1 MNRVALIGVGDTAG
15 WRARALRA
23 SGLTITAV
31 ASRPES
37 TRVEEF
43 ARSHGIPRTL
53 PGWRELLDAADLYDG
68 IAISTWPDGTP
79 EVLAAAMKLG
89 IPVLVEKPVA
99 WSSSTLSRLVA
110 AGHSKVIV
118 GYNRRF
124 YPSVQAAREEAQDG
138 PPVLA
143 FLSLPK
149 EVPVP
154 AERTDD
160 TAYLKP
166 FFESVSMLGLDLTRY
181 VLGDLRI
188 EAVHRL
194 CTPAGNLA
202 GVGALLATARGDRV
216 QLSSAWSAAGNFS
229 LTLDRPGRRCELLP
243 FEVMNLYE
251 GMEVQQPT
259 PEYPIRRYLPKRI
272 RQVMMEGIDLVEK
285 PGFVAETNALRAM
298 MAGEDPPPA
307 AARLAD
313 ALAVTTLAEELTGV
327 AVRG

>member
-37 TRVEEF
+37 RRVEGF
-43 ARSHGIPRTL
+43 ARAHGIAHPFA
-53 PGWRELLDAADLYDG
+53 GWRELLGAADMYDG

-79 EVLAAAMKLG
+79 DVLAAAMKLG
-89 IPVLVEKPVA
+89 IPILVEKPVA
-99 WSSSTLSRLVA
+99 WSSATLAALVA
-110 AGHSKVIV
+110 AAHPQVIV

-124 YPSVQAAREEAQDG
+124 YPSVQAAREEAQNG
-138 PPVLA
+138 PPVSA
-143 FLSLPK
+143 HLSLPK

-154 AERTDD
+154 ADRAAD
-160 TAYLKP
+160 TGYLQP

-188 EAVHRL
+188 DAVQRL
-194 CTPAGNLA
+194 FTPAGNLA
-202 GVGALLATARGDRV
+202 GVGALLSTPRGDVV
-216 QLSSAWSAAGNFS
+216 QLSSPWSAAGNFS

-259 PEYPIRRYLPKRI
+259 PEYPIRRYLPRRI
-272 RQVMMEGIDLVEK
+272 RQVMMAGIDLVEK
-285 PGFVAETNALRAM
+285 PGFVAETNALKAM
-298 MAGEDPPPA
+298 MAGDDAPPA
-307 AARLAD
+307 AARLTD
-313 ALAVTTLAEELTGV
+313 ALAVTTLCEDLTGV
-327 AVRG
+327 TL